1 MEAGEFSGGGE
12 NGRDDIGILLYVGT
26 GMKLWLRCVW
36 LIIVCSFASAQ
47 PRFERMAA
55 LQETVVS
62 VHEASGI
69 AGMFTYDHD
78 PQFWLEYLALGK
90 LLVGVREGSQTHWL
104 HQAPDLQVRNIP
116 TGEGVEAMGTV
127 AGKRV
132 HVQVLPTARGRDS
145 QRWEGCALFLI
156 TCQPDARLIL
166 RYGGIGRVR
175 IHGFRP
181 QLPQRIDYLTQAEF
195 LPSPPEEQEVDLQ
208 TWGAVFRTRGIPV
221 LVAIST
227 DGNGSARLVQE
238 KAFLQIEYGTPIGRT
253 TLVAAFAGSRQQAIA
268 LARVNPSMAEQ
279 ECRQRFRHLRASAW
293 IQTPSRELNDAFRWA
308 IIHMEYAWVRPFGWI
323 EGLRHW
329 GTFYSQQHNMAAD
342 WIGQTSR
349 SREMLLTHAAHLLP
363 SGQVPQ
369 LHPNG
374 QTRLDFGGWNQFYVW
389 GVEHYWQHTG
399 DRDFLQR
406 ILPALERVVQQT
418 FEEHDPDGNGLLGF
432 GQQIGNQEDYISTPE
447 DGTSPTIA
455 GMEMKRVLGRML
467 LAAGRTREAEA
478 CYAERWRMWQ
488 ALRKH
493 LWMPELGRFAF
504 YRDSLGVLHVEG
516 QYHTLIWPV
525 LYCPLTV
532 TEKYTSMRHLAD
544 TLTGNEGQVYCSNNF
559 PCHVMAT
566 VGSQAGGQQQPWAT
580 LAWAELGDG
589 ERAVRPLQWIAR
601 RVMQP
606 PNSGSW
612 PEVAEDLP
620 AYFTPP
626 AGVFV
631 WGVIEGLF
639 GLKRDVPGGW
649 IQVAPCLPKGWNDAE
664 LYLPDI
670 HLVVKQ
676 DSTSIRILLRQ
687 ERPLLPR
694 FRIHVPP
701 SRRVWVTGAAG
712 YRIEPAIRGH
722 TVTFSAAKAKRAEVV
737 VRWEPQ
743 PVVLAGRDTLSTGG
757 SFSMWLRKPMG
768 KAADHA
774 QSDVAMFKRLLDPL
788 NVLQGEVRE
797 SGDGGFHS
805 KVRETLSPRPDDYGQ
820 VRRRLF
826 SRRTVFVRCSF
837 GKGEGKAFFLPADFE
852 VRDPSAP
859 VAAEMMRDGVVWKLR
874 YRLGKE
880 ITHTLSRAEL
890 ARLTPGIN
898 SLNLPP
904 SLDESSQTVLHF
916 DAQPLYHGED
926 WRALA
931 RACVRQVPLPEG
943 LMSPDTEWRKWR
955 VWFAYGHP
963 PWHGLQPP
971 LQGLEHVP
979 LLEPPCV
986 PGVSFLNPGR
996 KAVVVSRH
1004 TGSPSVTFPL
1014 SGKGRKVY
1022 LLVIPLLDNHDV
1034 FAPVARVSIQCADGT
1049 LFSRSLHF
1057 PGDLD
1062 WWAPRHVVGD
1072 FATHGSEWQAPLS
1085 WETPSCVMNVVDVDL
1100 GTERGLLSVTV
1111 EVVGRYPAVAVVG
1124 VSIWGSPALAATEQL
1139 PESVQQVFALQPRTL
1154 FVFSAPSLENW
1165 EIKGTAWG
1173 IADTVGDPWGRRG
1186 TSRYFANSMAGGEQA
1201 TGEILSPPFRI
1212 SGSRLIFL
1220 SNGHGARNYFALVD
1234 AHTGEELRRAPAPNR
1249 TGLFVKNE
1257 WDVSDLKGRV
1267 VRFKAVDA
1275 EDGTA
1280 YAWIGFDDLVE
1291 LP

>member
-1 MEAGEFSGGGE
+1 
-12 NGRDDIGILLYVGT
+12 
-26 GMKLWLRCVW
+26 MKLWLRCVW
-36 LIIVCSFASAQ
+36 FIVLCPFASAQ

-55 LQETVVS
+55 LHETVVS

-69 AGMFTYDHD
+69 AGMFTYNHD

-90 LLVGVREGSQTHWL
+90 LLVGVREGSETRWL
-104 HQAPDLQVRNIP
+104 HQAKDLQVRNIP
-116 TGEGVEAMGTV
+116 AGEGVEALGTV

-132 HVQVLPTARGRDS
+132 HVQVLPTARGRDT
-145 QRWEGCALFLI
+145 QRWEGCALFLV
-156 TCQPDARLIL
+156 TCEPNARLIL

-181 QLPQRIDYLTQAEF
+181 QLPQRVDYLTQADF
-195 LPSPPEEQEVDLQ
+195 LPTPAEAYEVDIQ
-208 TWGAVFRTRGIPV
+208 TWGAVLRTREIP
-221 LVAIST
+221 LFVAVSV
-227 DGNGSARLVQE
+227 DRERSARLFQDG
-238 KAFLQIEYGTPIGRT
+238 AFMRVEYHAPRSRA
-253 TLVAAFAGSRQQAIA
+253 TLVASFAESREGAIA
-268 LARVNPSMAEQ
+268 LVRVHPGNVEQ

-293 IQTPSRELNDAFRWA
+293 IQTPSRELNDAFHWA

-342 WIGQTSR
+342 WIGQAPR
-349 SREMLLTHAAHLLP
+349 SREMLLTHAVHLLP
-363 SGQVPQ
+363 GGQVPQ

-455 GMEMKRVLGRML
+455 GMEMKRILGRML

-478 CYAERWRMWQ
+478 CYAERRRMWQ

-504 YRDSLGVLHVEG
+504 YRDSLGVLHLEG

-544 TLTGNEGQVYCSNNF
+544 TLTGEEGQVYCSNNF
-559 PCHVMAT
+559 PHHVMAT
-566 VGSQAGGQQQPWAT
+566 VGSQAGGQPQPWAT
-580 LAWAELGDG
+580 LAWADLGDG
-589 ERAVRPLQWIAR
+589 DRAVRPLEWIAR
-601 RVMQP
+601 RVMQS

-612 PEVAEDLP
+612 PEVAEEVP

-639 GLKRDVPGGW
+639 GLKRDIPGRW
-649 IQVAPCLPKGWNDAE
+649 IQVAPCLPKDWNYAE
-664 LYLPDI
+664 LHLPDI
-670 HLVVKQ
+670 RLVVKQ

-687 ERPLLPR
+687 EKPLVAR
-694 FRIHVPP
+694 FRIHIPP

-722 TVTFSAAKAKRAEVV
+722 TVTFSAAKAKRADVV

-743 PVVLAGRDTLSTGG
+743 PVDVSGGSTVPTGG
-757 SFSMWLRKPMG
+757 LFHLRLYKPVR
-768 KAADHA
+768 KASYHGG
-774 QSDVAMFKRLLDPL
+774 SDVAMLKRLLDPL
-788 NVLQGEVRE
+788 HVLQGESWE
-797 SGDGGFHS
+797 TGGSGFYS
-805 KVRETLSPRPDDYGQ
+805 PMRETLSPCPNDYGQ
-820 VRRRLF
+820 VGRRLF
-826 SRRTVFVRCSF
+826 SRRTVFVGCSF
-837 GKGEGKAFFLPADFE
+837 GKGEGKEFFLPVDFE
-852 VRDPSAP
+852 VRDPDAP
-859 VAAEMMRDGVVWKLR
+859 TPAEMVKDGKLWKLR
-874 YRLGKE
+874 YSLRKE
-880 ITHTLSRAEL
+880 STLTLTRAEL

-898 SLNLPP
+898 SLKLPP
-904 SLDESSQTVLHF
+904 TRHESNETVLRF
-916 DAQPLYHGED
+916 DARPLYDSAD
-926 WRALA
+926 WLALA
-931 RACVRQVPLPEG
+931 RACVRHVPLPAEM
-943 LMSPDTEWRKWR
+943 MSPDTEWRTWR

-963 PWHGLQPP
+963 PWNGLQPP
-971 LQGLEHVP
+971 LQGLENVP

-996 KAVVVSRH
+996 KAVVVSR
-1004 TGSPSVTFPL
+1004 TIGRPSVTFPL

-1034 FAPVARVSIQCADGT
+1034 FAPVARVSVQCADGT
-1049 LFSRSLHF
+1049 LFSRTLHF
-1057 PGDLD
+1057 PGDIG
-1062 WWAPRHVVGD
+1062 WWTPRRIVGD
-1072 FATHGSEWQAPLS
+1072 FATYGSEWQSPLS
-1085 WETPSCVMNVVDVDL
+1085 WEAPSCVMNVVDLDL
-1100 GTERGLLSVTV
+1100 GTERGLLSVMV
-1111 EVVGRYPAVAVVG
+1111 ETIGRYPALAVVG
-1124 VSIWGSPALAATEQL
+1124 ASVWGSPALSATGRL
-1139 PESVQQVFALQPRTL
+1139 PESAQQVLALQPRTL
-1154 FVFSAPSLENW
+1154 FVFDALSLENW

-1173 IADTVGDPWGRRG
+1173 IADTVGDPWDRRG

-1234 AHTGEELRRAPAPNR
+1234 AQTGEELRRAPAPNR
-1249 TGLFVKNE
+1249 TGVFVKNE
-1257 WDVSDLKGRV
+1257 WDVSDFKGRV

-1275 EDGTA
+1275 EDGSA
-1280 YAWIGFDDLVE
+1280 YAWIGFDDIVE
-1291 LP
+1291 MP